1 MLFNDPSGAPF
12 VQEFLG
18 RHKERVLLED
28 PADDNHR
35 VRAHD
40 VDDCV
45 TTKLCEVV
53 NANHRVLVT
62 RPYVIHAG
70 FEFYEI
76 VYVRSIRRPVHLA
89 DDTAQAEIALRRSQ
103 LLEHVEHPVLIEPAI
118 PKVCLGIGSHLELS
132 GLLCGRWIDASQGQ
146 SLYMIAALTGI
157 DEVNGLIAA
166 CEPVADERKQY
177 AIRLFVAVEEGA
189 DMAIL
194 AKEGSSKPDR
204 FSPLSHRVA
213 RSL

>member
-1 MLFNDPSGAPF
+1 MGWVTTAPDRGKSEKTCQIIDAALKTLGF
-12 VQEFLG
+12 VG
-18 RHKERVLLED
+18 RHKERVLMED

-53 NANHRVLVT
+53 NTNHRVLVT
-62 RPYVIHAG
+62 RPHVVHAG

-76 VYVRSIRRPVHLA
+76 VYMRSIRRPVHLA

-118 PKVCLGIGSHLELS
+118 PKV
-132 GLLCGRWIDASQGQ
+132 
-146 SLYMIAALTGI
+146 
-157 DEVNGLIAA
+157 
-166 CEPVADERKQY
+166 
-177 AIRLFVAVEEGA
+177 
-189 DMAIL
+189 
-194 AKEGSSKPDR
+194 
-204 FSPLSHRVA
+204 
-213 RSL
+213 

>member
-1 MLFNDPSGAPF
+1 

-18 RHKERVLLED
+18 GHKERILLED

-40 VDDCV
+40 VDHCV

-62 RPYVIHAG
+62 RPHVVHAG

-89 DDTAQAEIALRRSQ
+89 DNTAQAEIALRRSQ

-118 PKVCLGIGSHLELS
+118 PKVCLGIGSHLELP
-132 GLLCGRWIDASQGQ
+132 GLLCGRRIDARQGQ
-146 SLYMIAALTGI
+146 SLHMIAALTRI
-157 DEVNGLIAA
+157 HVVDGLIAA
-166 CEPVADERKQY
+166 CEPVTDERKQY

-194 AKEGSSKPDR
+194 AKLGSSKPDR
-204 FSPLSHRVA
+204 FSLLSHRVA
-213 RSL
+213 RSF